1 MEDFPSS
8 MDDYLAQAPAPSLTG
23 QPPHS
28 MSEREIEALDA
39 EALARKEEALR
50 RMNAA
55 LDAEMPDLAEVDA
68 VIARAARDEAIL
80 AAPKP
85 RAAPPRSPSRR
96 EQWLDTAARVAS
108 PPRQAPPPRAPRP
121 RTGETR
127 WRSARPDEAPLSTES
142 PPRTA
147 DFAWLGGERGAT
159 PDDSKL
165 PEDARKRL
173 RQAEHKALKSDL
185 EAAHKRIASLQREL
199 ASSEKENGTLERSL
213 KDVQRDRDR
222 CRDKGQTDAA
232 AREKAEEACAAAKKE
247 LIDLKRELRDMN
259 KKGQTQQRAASSES
273 VRLQRALED
282 VDKLKATITKLK
294 TELRDG
300 EKDRRTERDKLDQR
314 CKRLERQKAEVLAA
328 FRKQM
333 KLIDILK
340 RQKVHMEA
348 ARLLNFTEEE
358 FMRVVNWDDGSE
370 KAPVD
375 TAARNRAARKPA
387 VQ

>member
-1 MEDFPSS
+1 MEDFPTS

-127 WRSARPDEAPLSTES
+127 WRSARPDDAPLSTES

-147 DFAWLGGERGAT
+147 DFAWLGGERTQT

-173 RQAEHKALKSDL
+173 RQAEHKVLKADL
-185 EAAHKRIASLQREL
+185 EAAHKLSL
-199 ASSEKENGTLERSL
+199 
-213 KDVQRDRDR
+213 
-222 CRDKGQTDAA
+222 
-232 AREKAEEACAAAKKE
+232 
-247 LIDLKRELRDMN
+247 IH
-259 KKGQTQQRAASSES
+259 
-273 VRLQRALED
+273 
-282 VDKLKATITKLK
+282 I
-294 TELRDG
+294 
-300 EKDRRTERDKLDQR
+300 
-314 CKRLERQKAEVLAA
+314 
-328 FRKQM
+328 
-333 KLIDILK
+333 
-340 RQKVHMEA
+340 
-348 ARLLNFTEEE
+348 
-358 FMRVVNWDDGSE
+358 
-370 KAPVD
+370 
-375 TAARNRAARKPA
+375 
-387 VQ
+387 

>member
-1 MEDFPSS
+1 MSVVRR
-8 MDDYLAQAPAPSLTG
+8 LT
-23 QPPHS
+23 
-28 MSEREIEALDA
+28 
-39 EALARKEEALR
+39 
-50 RMNAA
+50 
-55 LDAEMPDLAEVDA
+55 
-68 VIARAARDEAIL
+68 
-80 AAPKP
+80 
-85 RAAPPRSPSRR
+85 
-96 EQWLDTAARVAS
+96 
-108 PPRQAPPPRAPRP
+108 
-121 RTGETR
+121 
-127 WRSARPDEAPLSTES
+127 
-142 PPRTA
+142 
-147 DFAWLGGERGAT
+147 GGERGAT

-173 RQAEHKALKSDL
+173 RQAEHKALKADL
-185 EAAHKRIASLQREL
+185 ETAHKRVASLQREL
-199 ASSEKENGTLERSL
+199 AASEKENGTLERSL

-247 LIDLKRELRDMN
+247 LIDLKRELRDVS
-259 KKGQTQQRAASSES
+259 KKAQTGQRAASSES
-273 VRLQRALED
+273 VRLQRALEE
-282 VDKLKATITKLK
+282 VDKHKATITKLK
-294 TELRDG
+294 IELRDG

-358 FMRVVNWDDGSE
+358 FMRVVNWDEGAE

-375 TAARNRAARKPA
+375 TAARNRAAKKPA